1 MDQKGNN
8 NSSIVACRP
17 ENTAPEYYRRNN
29 NSYKDERIISSHPL
43 RMLNPF
49 LTAAHQQSNTHRN
62 YCVSEN
68 IQKNKQGCIMKN
80 KRSPLNVFFIAVLA
94 FWLLP
99 VFNFIGTTNSF
110 AQEVLN
116 SVQIE
121 QMKLTGELKNDGSLW
136 VRDYKNDKGEVSSL
150 TVFDISEDIL
160 KDVTKKASKEEI
172 NNDDAVAK
180 FNCFGK
186 PVIVCKYGIIA
197 LRRLSMETIVD
208 HFVWPVEITSAN
220 LAAYPNKEKDGWGI
234 LEINGKK
241 ELVIYHQRG
250 SEKLIRPYKEG
261 KDPS

>member
-1 MDQKGNN
+1 MDHMSNN
-8 NSSIVACRP
+8 NCSIVACRP
-17 ENTAPEYYRRNN
+17 ENSAAEYYRRINTSFKN
-29 NSYKDERIISSHPL
+29 EKIVLSHPL
-43 RMLNPF
+43 RILNPF
-49 LTAAHQQSNTHRN
+49 STTITLKRTSGRTLR
-62 YCVSEN
+62 SSDF
-68 IQKNKQGCIMKN
+68 IQKNKQGCIMKT
-80 KRSPLNVFFIAVLA
+80 KRIPLNVFFVSVLA
-94 FWLLP
+94 LWLLP
-99 VFNFIGTTNSF
+99 AITFICSPELK
-110 AQEVLN
+110 AQDVLN

-136 VRDYKNDKGEVSSL
+136 VRDYRNDKGETSSL

-160 KDVTKKASKEEI
+160 KGVTKKASKEEV

-186 PVIVCKYGIIA
+186 PVIVCRYGVIA
-197 LRRLSMETIVD
+197 MRRLSMETVVD
-208 HFVWPVEITSAN
+208 SFVWPVEITSAN
-220 LAAYPNKEKDGWGI
+220 LAAYPNKEKEGWGI